1 MVLSREHIGHSK
13 QSFPT
18 AQEMILHMDVTDGQY
33 PNQIDSILCSRKWSS
48 STESAKTRPGAD
60 CGLDHELLI
69 AKSRLTLK
77 KVGKPISHSV

>member
-33 PNQIDSILCSRKWSS
+33 PNPIDYILFSQRWRNSIQ
-48 STESAKTRPGAD
+48 SAKTRPGAD